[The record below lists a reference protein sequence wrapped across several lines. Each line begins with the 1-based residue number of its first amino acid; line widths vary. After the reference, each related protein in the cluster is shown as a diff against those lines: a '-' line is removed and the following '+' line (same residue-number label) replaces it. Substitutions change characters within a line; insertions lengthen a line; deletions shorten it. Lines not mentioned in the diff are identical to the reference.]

1 MLRGA
6 LRLAAGTVSLA
17 TGGWVLRALHG
28 APAALGAQP
37 SDIRAVAERSPNFRD
52 GVFVNLEPASKF
64 SIDREEQRLM
74 LWEVVGGLGR
84 HPTRGGDPVGYPRGR
99 EPSRPLPARSR
110 SAGSATRRRCWR
122 STGTAF
128 SPTRCGVN
136 AARPRTSSARGGC
149 IRRRCRWKRCRPW
162 TRSSSATTI
171 TTTSTSTR
179 SSRWLEAS
187 GPRSSFRS
195 ASARTCVIGAFP
207 TSASSNSTGTST
219 RRSTSSP

>member
-37 SDIRAVAERSPNFRD
+37 ADIRAVADRSPNFHD
-52 GVFVNLEPASKF
+52 GVFVNLEPASLN
-64 SIDREEQRLM
+64 IDPEEERNL
-74 LWEVVGGLGR
+74 LWEFITGLEEGR
-84 HPTRGGDPVGYPRGR
+84 PAADIPLDHPRAASLRGARRPDRGQLV
-99 EPSRPLPARSR
+99 RPLDGAAGNRRLPRPHRPGVERTLLAVGCR
-110 SAGSATRRRCWR
+110 SARDA
-122 STGTAF
+122 
-128 SPTRCGVN
+128 
-136 AARPRTSSARGGC
+136 C
-149 IRRRCRWKRCRPW
+149 IRRRCRWTRCRRW

-179 SSRWLEAS
+179 SSRWPEAS
-187 GPRSSFRS
+187 GRRSSFRS
-195 ASARTCVIGAFP
+195 VSVRTCGSGAFP